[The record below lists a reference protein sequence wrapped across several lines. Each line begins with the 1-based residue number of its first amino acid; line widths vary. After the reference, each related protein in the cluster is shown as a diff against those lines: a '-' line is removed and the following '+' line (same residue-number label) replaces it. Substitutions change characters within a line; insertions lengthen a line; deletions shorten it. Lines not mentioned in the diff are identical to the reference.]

1 MTQATSETAIETTP
15 IDPPSTYTEPHG
27 INDRGQIVG
36 GFIDS
41 TGLHGFLDIAGNFT
55 QLDVPGSTFTD
66 ALGINDR
73 GQIVGDFED
82 STGVHGFLATPEHGF
97 GKLFS

>member
-1 MTQATSETAIETTP
+1 
-15 IDPPSTYTEPHG
+15 
-27 INDRGQIVG
+27 
-36 GFIDS
+36 
-41 TGLHGFLDIAGNFT
+41 
-55 QLDVPGSTFTD
+55 VPGSTFTD